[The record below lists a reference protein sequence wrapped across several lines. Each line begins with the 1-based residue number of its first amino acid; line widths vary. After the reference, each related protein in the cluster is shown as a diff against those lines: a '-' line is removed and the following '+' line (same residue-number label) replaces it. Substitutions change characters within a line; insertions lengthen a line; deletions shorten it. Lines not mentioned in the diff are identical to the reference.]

1 MPNVQGC
8 VNNDSTM
15 LILDVI
21 IQILH
26 SNLKFIK
33 YQCFG
38 KLPSRGF
45 ILKHH
50 QGGNG
55 MVPTGS
61 FVPKTVK
68 ILLAEDNPV
77 NQEVICEM
85 LISIGC
91 QVQVVSNGQ
100 QAIDALNHESYDM
113 IFMDCQMPV
122 MDGHEAA
129 RRIRSLEQ
137 QKGQKNIPIV
147 GITGR
152 AVRDNYEKS
161 EKASMDDLLD
171 KPFTIEQLK
180 ATIFRWTGFHL
191 EDSMEAHG
199 KTKISNQYSSLPSP
213 TGSYTDCIDIKALK
227 NISKLEYGSNK
238 FLKKIV
244 TIYLKNSP
252 HLIYEINEGVQDKN
266 TEKIFHAAH
275 SLKST
280 SASLGATTL
289 SSLCQELELSAQHQM
304 IDDAAS
310 QLARIKSEYARVV
323 DALNSFINN
332 LE

>member
-1 MPNVQGC
+1 
-8 VNNDSTM
+8 
-15 LILDVI
+15 
-21 IQILH
+21 
-26 SNLKFIK
+26 
-33 YQCFG
+33 
-38 KLPSRGF
+38 
-45 ILKHH
+45 
-50 QGGNG
+50 

-68 ILLAEDNPV
+68 ILIAEDNPV

-113 IFMDCQMPV
+113 ILMDCQMPV

-129 RRIRSLEQ
+129 RSIRSLEQ

-161 EKASMDDLLD
+161 EKAFMDDLLG

-191 EDSMEAHG
+191 EDSIEEHG
-199 KTKISNQYSSLPSP
+199 KTKISEQPSFSPVP
-213 TGSYTDCIDIKALK
+213 TGESTDCLNITVLET
-227 NISKLEYGSNK
+227 ISKLEFGSNK

-244 TIYLKNSP
+244 TIYLKDSP
-252 HLIYEINEGVQDKN
+252 ILISAINKGIEDKN
-266 TEKIFHAAH
+266 PEKIFKAAH

-280 SASLGATTL
+280 SASVGATTL
-289 SSLCQELELSAQHQM
+289 SSLCEKLESSARLQL

-310 QLARIKSEYARVV
+310 QLALIESEYVKVV

>member
-1 MPNVQGC
+1 
-8 VNNDSTM
+8 
-15 LILDVI
+15 
-21 IQILH
+21 
-26 SNLKFIK
+26 
-33 YQCFG
+33 
-38 KLPSRGF
+38 
-45 ILKHH
+45 
-50 QGGNG
+50 

-61 FVPKTVK
+61 FVPETVK

-100 QAIDALNHESYDM
+100 QAIDALNHESFDM

-137 QKGQKNIPIV
+137 QKGRACIPII

-161 EKASMDDLLD
+161 EKACMDDLLG

-180 ATIFRWTGFHL
+180 ATIFRWTGFHS
-191 EDSMEAHG
+191 EDSIEEHG
-199 KTKISNQYSSLPSP
+199 KTKFSEQPSFSSVP
-213 TGSYTDCIDIKALK
+213 TGNSTDCLNIMALET
-227 NISKLEYGSNK
+227 ISKLEFGSNK

-244 TIYLKNSP
+244 TIYLKDSP
-252 HLIYEINEGVQDKN
+252 ILISEINKGIQDKN
-266 TEKIFHAAH
+266 PEKIFQAAH

-280 SASLGATTL
+280 SASVGATTL
-289 SSLCQELELSAQHQM
+289 SSLCEKLESSARLQL

-310 QLARIKSEYARVV
+310 QLALIESEYVRVV
-323 DALNSFINN
+323 DALNSFIINFK
-332 LE
+332 

>member
-1 MPNVQGC
+1 
-8 VNNDSTM
+8 
-15 LILDVI
+15 
-21 IQILH
+21 
-26 SNLKFIK
+26 
-33 YQCFG
+33 
-38 KLPSRGF
+38 
-45 ILKHH
+45 
-50 QGGNG
+50 

-85 LISIGC
+85 LLSIGC

-129 RRIRSLEQ
+129 RHIRSLEQ

-161 EKASMDDLLD
+161 EKACMDDLLD
-171 KPFTIEQLK
+171 KPFTIEQLQ
-180 ATIFRWTGFHL
+180 ATIFRWTGFHS
-191 EDSMEAHG
+191 EDSIEEHG
-199 KTKISNQYSSLPSP
+199 KTNISNPHSFSSVP
-213 TGSYTDCIDIKALK
+213 TGNSTDCLNIMALET
-227 NISKLEYGSNK
+227 ISKLEFGSNK

-244 TIYLKNSP
+244 TIYLKDSP
-252 HLIYEINEGVQDKN
+252 ILISEINKGIQDKN
-266 TEKIFHAAH
+266 PEKIFQAAH

-280 SASLGATTL
+280 SASVGATTL
-289 SSLCQELELSAQHQM
+289 SSLCEKLESSARIQL

-310 QLARIKSEYARVV
+310 QLVLIESEYVRVA
-323 DALNSFINN
+323 DALNSFIINFK
-332 LE
+332 

>member
-1 MPNVQGC
+1 MPNVCRC
-8 VNNDSTM
+8 VNHVSTM
-15 LILDVI
+15 LILDVVN
-21 IQILH
+21 QILH
-26 SNLKFIK
+26 SNQIVIK

-38 KLPSRGF
+38 KLSMSGL

-50 QGGNG
+50 KGVTG

-61 FVPKTVK
+61 FVPKIVK

-129 RRIRSLEQ
+129 HRIRLLEQ
-137 QKGQKNIPIV
+137 QNGWESIPIV
-147 GITGR
+147 GITGLV
-152 AVRDNYEKS
+152 VRDNYEKS
-161 EKASMDDLLD
+161 ENACMDDLLD
-171 KPFTIEQLK
+171 KPFTIDQLK
-180 ATIFRWTGFHL
+180 AIVFRWTGFYL
-191 EDSMEAHG
+191 EDSIEEDE
-199 KTKISNQYSSLPSP
+199 KTKISNQHSSLPLSS
-213 TGSYTDCIDIKALK
+213 GKNTDCLDTMALK
-227 NISKLEYGSNK
+227 TIFKLEHGSNK

-244 TIYLKNSP
+244 TIYFKDTPNLISKINKGIQEKNP
-252 HLIYEINEGVQDKN
+252 
-266 TEKIFHAAH
+266 EKIFQAAH

-280 SASLGATTL
+280 SASVGATTL
-289 SSLCQELELSAQHQM
+289 SRLCEKLESNARLKI
-304 IDDAAS
+304 IDGATS
-310 QLARIKSEYARVV
+310 QLSRIKSEYAMVV
-323 DALNSFINN
+323 EELTRFMNN
-332 LE
+332 FE